1 MNRHK
6 NYWSVMGY
14 ESPSEKEAEQISAE
28 RKARWDEDKK
38 IIKGIMDRN
47 TTMAESGFVYVANL
61 IKEIMEESK

>member
-1 MNRHK
+1 
-6 NYWSVMGY
+6 MGHGI
-14 ESPSEKEAEQISAE
+14 PSEKEAERIATE

-47 TTMAESGFVYVANL
+47 TTMAESGFVYVANI